1 MALFLRSLILSRGS
15 AQFFYYIAAQRC
27 LIDISHAD
35 TRPNPL
41 GLSWFFYWF
50 RCRLSSHL
58 SVPHFLTRSLA
69 PPATQVAIRLDGG
82 QCLGISQITKR
93 DLEVNESKKL
103 QNRKMEEIMT
113 PAQIIQERRK
123 FKMPQSTF
131 RVLTLNGVTTVA
143 ATHEGT

>member
-15 AQFFYYIAAQRC
+15 ALFFYYIAAQRC

-93 DLEVNESKKL
+93 DLEVRKQETTKKQKNGGNNDTSANYPRETQI
-103 QNRKMEEIMT
+103 QNATEYIPRVDL
-113 PAQIIQERRK
+113 ERGHDSRCD
-123 FKMPQSTF
+123 
-131 RVLTLNGVTTVA
+131 A
-143 ATHEGT
+143 